1 MFNLM
6 VGPTHF
12 RVKFN
17 GSPLEGRTYIFN
29 SSDFQQIGKYYINHI
44 INLMLIIV
52 AGPTP
57 IGVKIEENPLN
68 ERAL

>member
-6 VGPTHF
+6 VGLTPF
-12 RVKFN
+12 RVKLS
-17 GSPLEGRTYIFN
+17 GRPLEGRAYIFN
-29 SSDFQQIGKYYINHI
+29 SSDFQHIVKYYINHI

-57 IGVKIEENPLN
+57 IGVRTEENPLN